1 MGVWLSRPQPPS
13 HSCHTCVNQGDK
25 AFSQPPKGKLL
36 PSCGVR
42 GLVKAV
48 QPFIL
53 PQELVTSVTVLV
65 GWTGMFTG
73 RVVLKKKKKFSLDFS
88 HNSCME

>member
-1 MGVWLSRPQPPS
+1 MGVWLSRPQPLS
-13 HSCHTCVNQGDK
+13 HSHHTCVNQGDK

-36 PSCGVR
+36 PSCKVL

-53 PQELVTSVTVLV
+53 PQKPITSVTILV
-65 GWTGMFTG
+65 GGTGMFAG
-73 RVVLKKKKKFSLDFS
+73 RVVL
-88 HNSCME
+88 